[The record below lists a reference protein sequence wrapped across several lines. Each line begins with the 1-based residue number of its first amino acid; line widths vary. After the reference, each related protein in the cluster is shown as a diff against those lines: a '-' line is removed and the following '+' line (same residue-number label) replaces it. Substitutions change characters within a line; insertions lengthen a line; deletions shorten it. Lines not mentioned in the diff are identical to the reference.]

1 MGLAQHSFK
10 VSNHR
15 SHYAAARCAR
25 CHRPLTD
32 PVSIRLGMGPEC
44 RGRSGR
50 GSVDSGL
57 CVRDE
62 FSDAFDNTIPFE
74 QALVMKRQR
83 RLDRPFDS
91 NDPGQAVTNVP
102 HLVVQHSPDGYE
114 FSYSGSGPSDLAL
127 NACQL
132 YLNMTGYEGRQTKCY
147 DGSCWSLAFALHQEF
162 KGYFIASAPRVGR
175 VIPFAEI
182 DAWFKLRITDELI
195 ALHSNEQ
202 EAQ

>member
-1 MGLAQHSFK
+1 MTLAQNSFRIG
-10 VSNHR
+10 SRR
-15 SHYAAARCAR
+15 SSYAAARCQR

-32 PVSIRLGMGPEC
+32 PLSIRLGMGPEC

-50 GSVDSGL
+50 GSVDNGL

-62 FSDAFDNTIPFE
+62 FSDVFDNTIHFE
-74 QALVMKRQR
+74 QALILKRQR
-83 RLDRPFDS
+83 RLDRPFDP

-102 HLVVQHSPDGYE
+102 HLVVHHSPDGYE

-127 NACQL
+127 NCCQL
-132 YLNMTGYEGRQTKCY
+132 YLNTADYEGQQTKCY

-162 KGYFIASAPRVGR
+162 KRYFIASAPRSGL

-182 DAWFKLRITDELI
+182 DAWFKSTLTSELL
-195 ALHSNEQ
+195 ARYKKEKP
-202 EAQ
+202 